1 MNLRVEKTKK
11 KDENKYHYIVF
22 YTFIGAT
29 NAFGCGFAEIKWNQS
44 IKYITD
50 LTLII
55 DKLLEKNK
63 DKMNKITITAYNL
76 LRIEG
81 EEDGTESGEKKE
93 RTENDQQVPQTTQG

>member
-1 MNLRVEKTKK
+1 MNLRINKTEKINKT
-11 KDENKYHYIVF
+11 KYHYAVF

-29 NAFGCGFAEIKWNQS
+29 NAFGYGFAEIKWNQS

-55 DKLLEKNK
+55 DELLEKNK
-63 DKMNKITITAYNL
+63 DKMNKITITGYNL